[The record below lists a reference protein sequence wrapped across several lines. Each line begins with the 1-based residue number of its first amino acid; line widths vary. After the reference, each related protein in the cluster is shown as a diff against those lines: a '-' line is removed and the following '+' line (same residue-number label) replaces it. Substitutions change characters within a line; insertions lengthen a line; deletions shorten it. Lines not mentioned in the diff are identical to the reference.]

1 MNTFKE
7 IEKIIE
13 ERNNLIKKEQDK
25 IEKATQVIKESEK
38 RIQEILSKM
47 GELKYNWE
55 IQLHKDIRISCPM
68 GYVEVYETKW
78 KKFKIVDW
86 YITLKWYELW
96 PWGRRKIETNFYFE
110 KLLKY
115 WQLI

>member
-1 MNTFKE
+1 MITFKE
-7 IEKIIE
+7 IKKRIE
-13 ERNNLIKKEQDK
+13 ERNSLIEKEQDK
-25 IEKATQVIKESEK
+25 IEKATQIIKKSKK

-47 GELKYNWE
+47 WELKYNWE

-68 GYVEVYETKW
+68 GYMEVYETKE

-96 PWGRRKIETNFYFE
+96 PWGKSEIERNFYFE
-110 KLLKY
+110 ELLEY